1 MPRQHSSGNIQKLLG
16 ISKRGDEYVRR
27 MLIHGARS
35 VVIRAGKKTDKRST
49 WIQRL
54 IKERGMNRATVAL
67 ANKNARI
74 AMALLLS
81 GEHYQKA
88 A

>member
-1 MPRQHSSGNIQKLLG
+1 MI
-16 ISKRGDEYVRR
+16 
-27 MLIHGARS
+27 
-35 VVIRAGKKTDKRST
+35 IRADKKEDKRSR
-49 WIQRL
+49 WLRELKAKAGI
-54 IKERGMNRATVAL
+54 NRACVAL

-81 GEHYQKA
+81 GQHYKKA